1 MTTPVLTDGFRHRI
15 ESVTA
20 AFHTRWLEL
29 IRDQPGNPSQIDI
42 RRFDDGLVATMCRR
56 APHIDW
62 MQHVSGLR
70 PEHAELVPRI
80 AAWYHGQHIRPR
92 FEIAPAADFAPLAE
106 ALVDVHAR
114 QSSFIDAL
122 WARATPPAAAPP
134 NDVVVRVVEAGSP
147 DASVFARVHLG
158 GHEVPDDTFPEHWA
172 ALAAWAGEPEW
183 WCYLAEVDGEPVAT
197 AVLTVDDGV
206 GYLANAAT
214 LPSGRG
220 HGAHQALLHRRLLDA
235 CAAGCDLL
243 VSLALPGGTSHRNIE
258 RAGLGVAYTKV
269 TWTVV

>member
-1 MTTPVLTDGFRHRI
+1 
-15 ESVTA
+15 
-20 AFHTRWLEL
+20 
-29 IRDQPGNPSQIDI
+29 
-42 RRFDDGLVATMCRR
+42 MCRR
-56 APHIDW
+56 APFVDW

-70 PEHAELVPRI
+70 PEHAALVPRI
-80 AAWYHGQHIRPR
+80 AAWYHGHHIRPR
-92 FEIAPAADFAPLAE
+92 FEIAPAADFTPLAE
-106 ALVDVHAR
+106 ALADVHAR
-114 QSSFIDAL
+114 QTSFIDAL
-122 WARATPPAAAPP
+122 WARATVPTASPP
-134 NDVVVRVVEAGSP
+134 NDVVVRVVEAGSAGAARVARGHP
-147 DASVFARVHLG
+147 RGGAVPTASPPNDVVVRVVEAGSADASVFARVHLG

-172 ALAAWAGEPEW
+172 ALAAWASEPEW

-197 AVLTVDDGV
+197 AVLTIDDGV

-235 CAAGCDLL
+235 CAAGCDLF
-243 VSLALPGGTSHRNIE
+243 VSLALPGGISHRNLE